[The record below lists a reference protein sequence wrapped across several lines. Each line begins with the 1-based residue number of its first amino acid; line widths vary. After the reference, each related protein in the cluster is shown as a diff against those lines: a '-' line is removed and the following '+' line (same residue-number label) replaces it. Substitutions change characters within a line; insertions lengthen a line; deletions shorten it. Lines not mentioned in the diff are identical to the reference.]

1 MTDDR
6 SRIPFRSRSSARRV
20 EALGHARIIA
30 TSKTFGWSGLHVEIG
45 ENRGWKVEDL
55 VIEGHYLGINTDSEP
70 LIWRARQGAGWVTVR
85 TEPRHLWV
93 QPAHTPFSFE
103 VQQIAR
109 WGGLVIDPQRM
120 KALVGADAAVET
132 AIGLF
137 DPVLVP
143 IVEAVLEEV
152 KRGGSS
158 GRLFAD
164 AALLAISTQLLRL
177 FGDAS
182 VAPKGGLTGRK
193 LRMVGDFVEAH
204 LAEDISLD
212 DLAGLAGLSAFHFSR
227 AFKQSTGLTPHRF
240 VVERRLERGKRAL
253 VDTGDPIASIAQ
265 ACGFA
270 DQAHFARAFRQRF
283 GVSPSEMRAGQSR

>member
-1 MTDDR
+1 MDPDR
-6 SRIPFRSRSSARRV
+6 SKIPFRDRV
-20 EALGHARIIA
+20 NAKRIEALGHARIIA

-45 ENRGWKVEDL
+45 ENRGWQVDDL
-55 VIEGHYLGINTDSEP
+55 VIEGHYLGINTDTEP
-70 LIWRARQGAGWVTVR
+70 LVWRSKQGADWVTVS
-85 TEPRHLWV
+85 TQPRHLWV
-93 QPAHTPFSFE
+93 QPAHTAFSFRVE
-103 VQQIAR
+103 SIAR

-182 VAPKGGLTGRK
+182 IAPKGGLTGRK
-193 LRMVGDFVEAH
+193 LRMVGDFVEEH
-204 LAEDISLD
+204 LAQDVSLD
-212 DLAGLAGLSAFHFSR
+212 DLANLAGLSAFHFSR
-227 AFKQSTGLTPHRF
+227 AFKQSTGLTPHKF
-240 VVERRLERGKRAL
+240 VVERRLERGRRAL
-253 VDTGDPIASIAQ
+253 VDTQDPIAAIAQ

-270 DQAHFARAFRQRF
+270 DQAHFARTFKQRF
-283 GVSPSEMRAGQSR
+283 GVSPTEMRSAQAR